1 MAWPRRV
8 GKNYGTSPA
17 NPMKRQLSAL
27 LLLTGTATLIGPAWA
42 QTRIQKLHSIC
53 PFGYVDSF
61 NGYCVSPINYR
72 VEPTHGQPCKP
83 GWMNIGGGYCKK
95 KEFGIF

>member
-1 MAWPRRV
+1 MRLI
-8 GKNYGTSPA
+8 TTTC
-17 NPMKRQLSAL
+17 L
-27 LLLTGTATLIGPAWA
+27 LLISAATVSEPAYA
-42 QTRIQKLHSIC
+42 QHKVEKLQSLC

-61 NGYCVSPINYR
+61 NGYCVSPIYYK
-72 VEPTHGQPCKP
+72 VSPTNGEACES